1 MLKHILTVCAIT
13 NFSTASVTSI
23 TNFQN
28 TTMLDK
34 EQLTDF
40 LRRDIEENK
49 VYIGNQIYSEYDN
62 KIFTS
67 QESLNE
73 YILSNSIVES
83 EFTSSNPSKIIK
95 DYEHMTLDENKIYD
109 IDMDKFSPIYR
120 DAFGNIAYTSD
131 EALETYT
138 HGGLVR
144 QKYSYDEENW
154 FDSPEEAKI
163 NQKNNMKI
171 NKSLYYQYNNKYY
184 NAFNIKDINNLL
196 SNFEEGY
203 FVNKSKSLEGN
214 HLLQPINEYGDKEIL
229 YKKMKRE
236 LKENF
241 LDSYYYKVSKM
252 DYVNSLQFGIKNKSE
267 LRIAFKG
274 ESQSIY
280 YRGQYPSII
289 FANKYESKTE
299 MVNDFKD
306 KSKWSTGHEGS
317 WTLGRNYW
325 YRDFELKKPNDN
337 KVYKATVKLVPKF
350 SHGLG
355 KNNPSFDDYNYED
368 KTVSKISTYYDSS
381 QRQLVESI
389 GNLNQRYS
397 IQESTREDKAF
408 MYDAWFE
415 EYFQK
420 NITNFKGNENKGVDY
435 SDILNEY
442 YIKNVDGSVYKDLM
456 YDINYAKGTSFSL
469 IQSYYD
475 WLIVKNE
482 LLKKP
487 IIIDGEKKYQLKPDF
502 YATREQLDNFLQ
514 LQGKFNTVLKY
525 SYGATPDLS
534 SPDGKLLA
542 DSYEEARE
550 KQFVQSSL
558 SLKKRYIAYD
568 VFGKSI
574 ESGNSEQEAIRAL
587 KRNIALQSK
596 MTHKKEIDSWN
607 NNIKKSYD
615 SIISDG
621 RYLVYKLKDL
631 KTNSYIYYSS
641 QEMALKAALSNA
653 RINGD
658 VNKMAIEKYM
668 YTYSNSLIG
677 EEISVIFYNNDI
689 QSAIDKIL
697 LKTNSKKRILN

>member
-1 MLKHILTVCAIT
+1 MLKYILTACAIT
-13 NFSTASVTSI
+13 NFSAASVAGI
-23 TNFQN
+23 TNFEN
-28 TTMLDK
+28 STSNK
-34 EQLTDF
+34 EELVNF
-40 LRRDIEENK
+40 LRKDIEENK
-49 VYIGNQIYSEYDN
+49 VYLGNQIYSEYDN

-109 IDMDKFSPIYR
+109 IDMDKFAPVYR
-120 DAFGNIAYTSD
+120 DAFGNIAKTSD
-131 EALETYT
+131 AALETYT

-144 QKYSYDEENW
+144 QKYSYDQEEW

-196 SNFEEGY
+196 KNFEEGY
-203 FVNKSKSLEGN
+203 FVNKTTNLEGQS
-214 HLLQPINEYGDKEIL
+214 LLQPIVEYGNKEIL

-241 LDSYYYKVSKM
+241 LDSYYYDISKM
-252 DYVNSLQFGIKNKSE
+252 EYVNSLQFTIKEKNE
-267 LRIAFKG
+267 IRISFEG
-274 ESQSIY
+274 EKQNIY
-280 YRGQYPSII
+280 YKGQQPSII
-289 FANKYESKTE
+289 FADKYNSKTQ
-299 MVNDFKD
+299 MIQDFKSA
-306 KSKWSTGHEGS
+306 SKWSKDSEGS
-317 WTLGRNYW
+317 LGIGREYW
-325 YRDFELKKPNDN
+325 YRNFRLKKPNDN
-337 KVYKATVKLVPKF
+337 KIYNATIKLVPKWSKGGGF
-350 SHGLG
+350 N
-355 KNNPSFDDYNYED
+355 KPSFDNYNYED
-368 KTVSKISTYYDSS
+368 KTISKINTYYDSS
-381 QRQLVESI
+381 KGQLIESL

-397 IQESTREDKAF
+397 IQESTREDKTF

-420 NITNFKGNENKGVDY
+420 NLTNFRGNDNKYVDY
-435 SDILNEY
+435 ADILNEN
-442 YIKNVDGSVYKDLM
+442 YIKNIDGSVYKDLM

-475 WLIVKNE
+475 WLIVKNDI
-482 LLKKP
+482 LKNP
-487 IIIDGEKKYQLKPDF
+487 VIVDGENKYQLKPDF

-525 SYGATPDLS
+525 SYGSTPDLS

-550 KQFVQSSL
+550 KQFLQSNL

-568 VFGKSI
+568 VFGQSI
-574 ESGNSEQEAIRAL
+574 ESGNSEEEAIRAL
-587 KRNIALQSK
+587 KSTISLQSK
-596 MTHKKEIDSWN
+596 MTHKKEIESWN
-607 NNIKKSYD
+607 NVKKSYD

-621 RYLVYKLKDL
+621 RYLVYKLKDI
-631 KTNSYIYYSS
+631 KTNSYIYYAS

-653 RINGD
+653 RVNGD
-658 VNKMAIEKYM
+658 VNKTSIDKYM
-668 YTYSNSLIG
+668 YTYSDSLTG

-689 QSAIDKIL
+689 NSAIDKIL
-697 LKTNSKKRILN
+697 LKIDTKKRVLN